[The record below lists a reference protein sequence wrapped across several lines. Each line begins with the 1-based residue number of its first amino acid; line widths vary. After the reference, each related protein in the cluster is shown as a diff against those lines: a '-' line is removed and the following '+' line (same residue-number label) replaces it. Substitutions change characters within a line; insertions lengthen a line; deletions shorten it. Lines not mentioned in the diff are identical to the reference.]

1 MNRLRLGFRSGFT
14 ALLGVPLLGAVALS
28 GCAGPP
34 PTGQAA
40 ADAQTRSAC
49 EKRANQVYD
58 QQNRAE
64 IYSPQSQINTPY
76 SANWT
81 PDVTNRGMSD
91 LFAHDRLVS
100 DCVRNTGT
108 GTDRT
113 VPTAVLPTA
122 STPQTK

>member
-1 MNRLRLGFRSGFT
+1 MNRLRLAFRWGFV
-14 ALLGVPLLGAVALS
+14 ALLGVVVLS
-28 GCAGPP
+28 GCAGAP
-34 PTGQAA
+34 PTGQAQ
-40 ADAQTRSAC
+40 ADSQTRAAC

-64 IYSPQSQINTPY
+64 IYSPQSQVNSPY

-113 VPTAVLPTA
+113 VPTAVSPTA
-122 STPQTK
+122 ATPQTK